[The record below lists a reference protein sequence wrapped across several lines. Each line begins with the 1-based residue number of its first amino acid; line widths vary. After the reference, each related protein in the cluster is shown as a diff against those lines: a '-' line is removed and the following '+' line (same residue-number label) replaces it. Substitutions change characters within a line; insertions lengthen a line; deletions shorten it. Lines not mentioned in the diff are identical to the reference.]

1 MKNDIKNNLK
11 IAPMD
16 SNGIR
21 SISEIEIIEKYSKKY
36 NIDSDTFVKTYL
48 EKFKSLLREDPS
60 LIEKKTKNI
69 QGVMVTKWELVNTD

>member
-36 NIDSDTFVKTYL
+36 NIDSETFVKRYL
-48 EKFKSLLREDPS
+48 EKLKSLLRDDPS
-60 LIEKKTKNI
+60 LIERKTKNI
-69 QGVMVTKWELVNTD
+69 QGVMVTKWELVKID